1 MITIF
6 RLELLRVARDRR
18 FWFFALIGV
27 PVLLPLAVILLAVT
41 FASSGTVEPATVR
54 ATVAVTPESSAM
66 TDFFRESGV
75 PVEVFETRDQVAAE
89 IQAGRFTVGVVDIIE
104 QPDAPMSAT
113 VLANVQSRTQP
124 VYRQVHSVLRDYA
137 ASRRQSLIDSLD
149 FVGESFDLLVS
160 PIEVFQEPVPY
171 RITSGLVPL
180 VTVIW
185 GMLLVFPYLL
195 LTFNGGAKM
204 LTDRLEG
211 YLSPV
216 TSSALP
222 AWQWLLSRWFALSTV
237 GAVLL
242 AYSAALFVV
251 YMWFYGKAA
260 DVLVAQGVL
269 EGLSEVA
276 ALGARAYLV
285 DMVALWRETSLI
297 SYLLWILVAFVQISA
312 LCALLVWGAARSS
325 SLPQFRIFE
334 LVPFLL
340 VFIVPLA
347 GLGAIGNGFGVGSW
361 LPGLNMVLSAEYI
374 VAGGLPGSTLLIAL
388 GLVLVTNL
396 VFIAACLAPAAMALR
411 REALWSS

>member
-6 RLELLRVARDRR
+6 RLELLRVVRDRR
-18 FWFFALIGV
+18 FWFFALLGV
-27 PVLLPLAVILLAVT
+27 PVLLPLAVIVLAVT
-41 FASSGTVEPATVR
+41 FASTGTVEPATVR
-54 ATVAVTPESSAM
+54 ATVAVTQESPEM
-66 TDFFRESGV
+66 VEFFDQAGI
-75 PVEVFETRDQVAAE
+75 PVEVLATRDQVATE

-104 QPDAPMSAT
+104 EPDAPMSAT
-113 VLANVQSRTQP
+113 VLANVQSRGQP
-124 VYRQVHSVLRDYA
+124 VYRDVHSVLNDYA
-137 ASRRQSLIDSLD
+137 SSRRQSLMDSLD
-149 FVGESFDLLVS
+149 FVGESFDLLVA
-160 PIEVFQEPVPY
+160 PIQVTQEPVPY
-171 RITSGLVPL
+171 RLRSGLVPL

-222 AWQWLLSRWFALSTV
+222 AWQWLLSRWCALSTV

-242 AYSAALFVV
+242 AYSAILFVV

-260 DVLVAQGVL
+260 DVLVSQGVL

-276 ALGARAYLV
+276 ALGASAYLV
-285 DMVALWRETSLI
+285 DMVALWRETSVL
-297 SYLLWILVAFVQISA
+297 SYLLWIIVASFQIAA
-312 LCALLVWGAARSS
+312 LCALLVWGAARAS

-334 LVPFLL
+334 LIPFMLI
-340 VFIVPLA
+340 FIVPLA
-347 GLGAIGNGFGVGSW
+347 GLGALGNGFSVGSW
-361 LPGLNMVLSAEYI
+361 LPGLNMVLSAEYVI
-374 VAGGLPGSTLLIAL
+374 AGGLPGSTLLIAL
-388 GLVLVTNL
+388 GLVLMTNL